1 MDIKLS
7 NTSLKNKKVLARKWR
22 PKNFSQVVGQDVTV
36 RALMHA
42 LQTDSLHHAYLFTG
56 NRGVGKTT
64 LARLVAKAVNCSNG
78 EKNEPCAECKTCQE
92 IDKGKFVDVI
102 EIDAASNRG
111 VEEIQQILEQTQ
123 YAPSCGLRKVIVIDE
138 VHMLT
143 NHAFNAMLK
152 TLEEP
157 PSYIIFVLA
166 TTDPQKIP
174 ATVVSRCLQFV
185 LRNIPS
191 DYILN
196 YLSVILNKEG
206 VSFEKTALKDISLA
220 ADGSMRDALS
230 ITDQAIACGQGKID
244 KSTVTEML
252 GLVQREAMNH
262 LVLSIANNNAKLSL
276 QHGDELVNGGVSAS
290 SILEELA
297 RVFHKATVFLTLN
310 DCNLEGDDLTLG
322 YLCKKIN
329 LETAQLYYQIIVLG
343 RRDLSLSPD
352 ESIGLQMTLI
362 RLFTLIPKNISDVTE
377 VFEKSLVNKA
387 EIKKKV
393 TNQDFDTLEVMGKVE
408 KKHSIEKLKPNTW
421 VSIAGR
427 FEAKGLLRQFF
438 QQATLQEI
446 QKEEIIILKF
456 LVPLPIL
463 NESSLLKKV
472 RDYLL
477 EKFDVDNLT
486 LEVDVGNTNKK
497 NLAEIEREISIE
509 NIKSTEKKI
518 NEFPLTKKIIKQF
531 NAKIIRDSIQTNDIN
546 IK

>member
-1 MDIKLS
+1 M
-7 NTSLKNKKVLARKWR
+7 
-22 PKNFSQVVGQDVTV
+22 
-36 RALMHA
+36 
-42 LQTDSLHHAYLFTG
+42 
-56 NRGVGKTT
+56 
-64 LARLVAKAVNCSNG
+64 
-78 EKNEPCAECKTCQE
+78 
-92 IDKGKFVDVI
+92 
-102 EIDAASNRG
+102 
-111 VEEIQQILEQTQ
+111 
-123 YAPSCGLRKVIVIDE
+123 
-138 VHMLT
+138 
-143 NHAFNAMLK
+143 
-152 TLEEP
+152 
-157 PSYIIFVLA
+157 
-166 TTDPQKIP
+166 
-174 ATVVSRCLQFV
+174 QFV

-310 DCNLEGDDLTLG
+310 DCNLEGDDLNLG

-393 TNQDFDTLEVMGKVE
+393 TNQDFDTLEVMAKVE